1 MNNEIK
7 LVASRVAARIAN
19 KKAAVTRMVEL
30 VMLVARADG
39 VIDDTEREA
48 IAVFAEELLGPLGSR
63 EAIDHVVNELAA
75 GLDAES
81 LAAHCEAIG
90 KALANADVVTE
101 GIELAIHVALASDG
115 LADSEKDVIYAIAKS
130 AGATPEQTALLIA
143 RLSRASVRPPVA
155 LDVRHLALERPGSL
169 AL

>member
-7 LVASRVAARIAN
+7 SVASRVAARIAN
-19 KKAAVTRMVEL
+19 KQAAVARMVEL

-39 VIDDTEREA
+39 VIDDAEREA
-48 IAVFAEELLGPLGSR
+48 IVTFAEELLGPLGSR
-63 EAIDHVVNELAA
+63 EAIERVVSEQAA
-75 GLDAES
+75 GLDPAS
-81 LAAHCEAIG
+81 LAAQCDAIG

-101 GIELAIHVALASDG
+101 GIELAIHIALASDG

-143 RLSRASVRPPVA
+143 RLCRASIKPPGA
-155 LDVRHLALERPGSL
+155 G
-169 AL
+169 